1 MVMLCDQFGREVKVE
16 KRPETR
22 EVAVATV
29 RDRWSSYPSQGLTP
43 EKLTTLFK
51 QADAGDVYSQAE
63 MFEEM
68 EEKDTH
74 LFSQFQTRKNAV
86 LGLEYDVQ
94 PHSDSADDKKIGE
107 FIAENISGLND
118 FDDALLDLLDAIG
131 KGYSMAEIMWA
142 TDGSRAVIDGLRWI
156 HAKKAIFYDIGASSW
171 DKSVE
176 MPRIAT
182 EDQPFQGEIMPPFK
196 MVYHRYKA
204 RSGYD
209 TRAGVLR
216 VCAWMYLF
224 KNYAIKDWVGF
235 MEVFG
240 IPLRL
245 GKYEPGASPEEKAAL
260 REAIAGLGSDA
271 AGIIS
276 KNTEIDFVEA
286 IKGRFADNPFKAL
299 ADFCDAQMSKAI
311 VGQTA
316 SSEGT
321 PGKLGN
327 EDAQDKVRHDL
338 IKADC
343 EALAKTVRFQVIRPL
358 VGYNFGWDKPLPGFK
373 FQFEP
378 PEDLKALSEVYKN
391 LSEINFPLTAE
402 HISKRFKVPMAQSGE
417 TVLAPK
423 VSQTAAKH
431 GPPASPERTPGSRWR
446 AGMVVAKAGR
456 FSDEQENI
464 EGLIAQTHKNATQ
477 SLSGLLAPIKAL
489 IANAGSLEEI
499 RDTIIAS
506 YSDMDPGELEELVA
520 RAMFTAELYGRVAV
534 AGKQKVGS

>member
-1 MVMLCDQFGREVKVE
+1 MGVIVDQFGREIRVE
-16 KRPETR
+16 KQPETR
-22 EVAVATV
+22 VIAAAAI
-29 RDRWSSYPSQGLTP
+29 RDRWSTYPSQGLTP
-43 EKLTTLFK
+43 QNLATIFK
-51 QADAGDVYSQAE
+51 AADAGSVYQQAE
-63 MFEEM
+63 LFEEM

-74 LFSQFQTRKNAV
+74 LFSQLQTRKNAV
-86 LGLEYDVQ
+86 LGLDYDVA
-94 PHSDSADDKKIGE
+94 PYSDSAEDKR
-107 FIAENISGLND
+107 IAEFCGEVI
-118 FDDALLDLLDAIG
+118 FDLTVFEEALLDLLDAIG
-131 KGYSMAEIMWA
+131 KGFAFQEIDWQIR
-142 TDGSRAVIDGLRWI
+142 GSRAVIAGLTWI
-156 HAKKAIFYDIGASSW
+156 HQKRANFYQSTAAPW
-171 DKSVE
+171 EPLPAV
-176 MPRIAT
+176 PRVLT
-182 EDQPFQGEIMPPFK
+182 EAQPIEGEVMPPFK
-196 MVYHRYKA
+196 LVYHRYKA

-240 IPLRL
+240 VPLRL
-245 GKYEPGASPEEKAAL
+245 GKYEAGASSDDKDALLAA
-260 REAIAGLGSDA
+260 ISSLGSDA

-276 KNTEIDFVEA
+276 KTTEIEFVEA
-286 IKGRFADNPFKAL
+286 QKGRFAANPFQGMAE
-299 ADFCDAQMSKAI
+299 FCDKQMSKAV

-343 EALAKTVRFQVIRPL
+343 EALAKTLRWQIIRPL
-358 VGYNFGWDKPLPGFK
+358 VGYNFGWDKPLPGFNFK
-373 FQFEP
+373 FEP
-378 PEDLKALSEVYKN
+378 PEDLKSLSEVYKN

-402 HISKRFKVPMAQSGE
+402 HISERFKVPMAKKGD
-417 TVLAPK
+417 TILAAKTSP
-423 VSQTAAKH
+423 VAAKH
-431 GPPASPERTPGSRWR
+431 
-446 AGMVVAKAGR
+446 GMVVAKAGR

-477 SLSGLLAPIKAL
+477 ALSGLLEPVKAL

-506 YSDMDPGELEELVA
+506 YSDMDPGELEDLVA
-520 RAMFTAELYGRVAV
+520 RAMFTAELYGRAAV
-534 AGKQKVGS
+534 AGKQKVRR